1 VAPTDHRTKKGMEQ
15 ASRKTTI
22 VRLQPIYEE
31 RTKSQIE
38 KEDEMDDLP
47 KSLRG
52 FHFKLYSQ
60 ISSKINEDISN
71 KDTVIEIVK
80 EVLRRVEKEN
90 LDYDTT

>member
-1 VAPTDHRTKKGMEQ
+1 MEQ

-38 KEDEMDDLP
+38 KE
-47 KSLRG
+47 
-52 FHFKLYSQ
+52 
-60 ISSKINEDISN
+60 
-71 KDTVIEIVK
+71 
-80 EVLRRVEKEN
+80 RVEKEN